1 MVSAPYNFVPLAKTI
16 CTAEML
22 SKDLAGTPA
31 QDIPEKDG
39 TSGVLSCTVTCTTR
53 LLIGDDD
60 KKFITAPEE
69 GGKPVIPGSSLR
81 GMIRNVME
89 IASFARMQFVDDQ
102 RVGVRD
108 LYAPL
113 DYGSKM
119 SGGDKNT
126 GYSPK
131 AKAGFLSLENGSL
144 KLQPC
149 DFARIEHRDLDMLA
163 PGFSGAAETCARNPD
178 QDKRIAKKVEAL
190 FRCKKGSVKDV
201 TLWVQDKAQ
210 KHEYSSPLR
219 FRRAAKTEN
228 AAALIK
234 KRGRPNGTALVSQ
247 RTGRLVFTGLPN
259 DRKHL
264 EFFFF
269 NSSKTKINV
278 PPETWKRF
286 IAVHEE
292 LEKESE
298 TWAWRKKQLYRG
310 TPIPVFWLPGTD
322 GAPEQI
328 GLAMMFKIAA
338 DNSIHEMI
346 SHTSTKHSK
355 DEILDLPTR
364 IFGQVADEDRGF
376 RTRVS
381 FGWAE
386 LQGTAPKPEKYT
398 VIAARPKPSF
408 VPSYVRQ
415 RDFTDDSGKGLL
427 RWKRKNRDGQVDT
440 DKHGNPIWDS
450 AQYRSYMNWPQ
461 GSPVKEEIR
470 GWKRYPVGKDAT
482 PNKKDATPNKTES
495 GDAAS
500 TLYPLPGTAQ
510 TPLIF
515 EGKIRYHNLH
525 PIELGALVW
534 ALTWG
539 GNDTLRHSLGMGRPY
554 GWGQVKITLEEGATA
569 LQNQFTEA
577 MERAIPGWANT
588 PQIRQLLAMADP
600 AVGEGNKDILRQMV
614 LDPDTKT
621 NEFRDAKKHR
631 GVLPEYNTESV
642 LPFAERIE
650 LDRIKINDGTELPQ
664 SIQMLVT
671 AFNNALAMQQFEK
684 GMRVKVSLPGKPPR
698 TGEILKISQQNGTPE
713 YIIQYDLLRKKK
725 VHDQEV
731 VPVAYLTRLSEQ

>member
-1 MVSAPYNFVPLAKTI
+1 MVSAPYNFVPLSKTI

-31 QDIPEKDG
+31 QDIPEKHG
-39 TSGVLSCTVTCTTR
+39 TSGVLSFTVTCTTR
-53 LLIGDDD
+53 LLVGDGH
-60 KKFITAPEE
+60 KKFITAPGE

-113 DYGSKM
+113 DYGSRLKDIRAGWLRWGQDENRLRCLQLTEC
-119 SGGDKNT
+119 SYAHVAHHELDKK
-126 GYSPK
+126 S
-131 AKAGFLSLENGSL
+131 
-144 KLQPC
+144 
-149 DFARIEHRDLDMLA
+149 
-163 PGFSGAAETCARNPD
+163 PGFQVAIDAL
-178 QDKRIAKKVEAL
+178 AKKKSADDRGAEQVEQAFHGRKKGL
-190 FRCKKGSVKDV
+190 FRFEDDRYHRKLAYYDARGSI
-201 TLWVQDKAQ
+201 
-210 KHEYSSPLR
+210 P
-219 FRRAAKTEN
+219 
-228 AAALIK
+228 
-234 KRGRPNGTALVSQ
+234 GT
-247 RTGRLVFTGLPN
+247 LVFTGLPGT
-259 DRKHL
+259 RQVKGAKTL
-264 EFFFF
+264 E
-269 NSSKTKINV
+269 SSKQHEFVFFGDDQTHTV

-322 GAPEQI
+322 GVPEQI

-346 SHTSTKHSK
+346 AHTAEGHNDDTP
-355 DEILDLPTR
+355 LDLPTR

-386 LQGTAPKPEKYT
+386 LQGTAPEAIPVP

-415 RDFTDDSGKGLL
+415 RDFTGKSGTRLL
-427 RWKRKNRDGQVDT
+427 TW
-440 DKHGNPIWDS
+440 GNKEREK

-482 PNKKDATPNKTES
+482 PNKTVS

-515 EGKIRYHNLH
+515 KGKIRYHNLH

-539 GNDTLRHSLGMGRPY
+539 GKDALRHSLGMGRPY

-621 NEFRDAKKHR
+621 NEFRDSKKDR
-631 GVLPEYNTESV
+631 GVLPEYLPAGMDSPISPGIKAKAKGYHPPQQHKRRQPHPTRAAPIPAGPLRVGSAVWYAGQATTIKAINGNTVTVVYEDGYTEGTT
-642 LPFAERIE
+642 LNE
-650 LDRIKINDGTELPQ
+650 L
-664 SIQMLVT
+664 
-671 AFNNALAMQQFEK
+671 
-684 GMRVKVSLPGKPPR
+684 KPR
-698 TGEILKISQQNGTPE
+698 
-713 YIIQYDLLRKKK
+713 
-725 VHDQEV
+725 
-731 VPVAYLTRLSEQ
+731 